1 VVSAGAAGA
10 DVSAAA
16 ALVSAAFTAVRA
28 GALLAVV
35 PARWAEMAATRS
47 PLRMREPPE
56 IPSWLASACSW
67 ASFRPARPLLLAGA
81 SVNDPEA
88 EDDVSTAGNSS
99 VVSVT
104 KDPSPSTASRLGAG
118 RDDLIWAA
126 VQICSRDVDLAGW
139 NSRQGRILITFNAPQ
154 YGSIGLTVQGT
165 ESFLWAPD
173 QAKEAAPENTAHYEN
188 EAADLS
194 RSGPRRAIKPI
205 IRFCDCTVSWLQG
218 LSTTESLY
226 CITALLHKLQCGIS
240 CGAA

>member
-1 VVSAGAAGA
+1 
-10 DVSAAA
+10 
-16 ALVSAAFTAVRA
+16 
-28 GALLAVV
+28 
-35 PARWAEMAATRS
+35 
-47 PLRMREPPE
+47 MREPPE

-139 NSRQGRILITFNAPQ
+139 NSRQGRILITFNAPEC
-154 YGSIGLTVQGT
+154 GSIGLTVQGT

-188 EAADLS
+188 EATDLRS
-194 RSGPRRAIKPI
+194 SGPGWAKEPI

-218 LSTTESLY
+218 L
-226 CITALLHKLQCGIS
+226 CGD
-240 CGAA
+240 

>member
-1 VVSAGAAGA
+1 
-10 DVSAAA
+10 
-16 ALVSAAFTAVRA
+16 
-28 GALLAVV
+28 
-35 PARWAEMAATRS
+35 
-47 PLRMREPPE
+47 MREPPE

-139 NSRQGRILITFNAPQ
+139 NSRQGRILNTFNAPQ
-154 YGSIGLTVQGT
+154 CGSIGLTVQGT
-165 ESFLWAPD
+165 ESFLRAPD

-188 EAADLS
+188 EATDLRS
-194 RSGPRRAIKPI
+194 SGPGRAKEPI

-218 LSTTESLY
+218 L
-226 CITALLHKLQCGIS
+226 CGD
-240 CGAA
+240 

>member
-1 VVSAGAAGA
+1 
-10 DVSAAA
+10 
-16 ALVSAAFTAVRA
+16 
-28 GALLAVV
+28 
-35 PARWAEMAATRS
+35 
-47 PLRMREPPE
+47 
-56 IPSWLASACSW
+56 
-67 ASFRPARPLLLAGA
+67 LAGA

-139 NSRQGRILITFNAPQ
+139 NSRQGRILITFNVPQ
-154 YGSIGLTVQGT
+154 CGRGIGLTIQGT
-165 ESFLWAPD
+165 ENFLWALD

-188 EAADLS
+188 EAADL
-194 RSGPRRAIKPI
+194 RSCGPGRAKEPI

-226 CITALLHKLQCGIS
+226 CKDCIAAYTAVLRKLR
-240 CGAA
+240 